1 MLIVD
6 DILTFPVRG
15 LFWVFEEIYKAAE
28 QECREDASAVKAELQ
43 QLYVMLETG
52 QITEAEFEA
61 QETQLLDTLDEIHER
76 ESLMQSEDEEE

>member
-28 QECREDASAVKAELQ
+28 QELHQDAGAVKAELQ

-52 QITEAEFEA
+52 QISEAEFEDR
-61 QETQLLDTLDEIHER
+61 ETELLDTLDQIHER
-76 ESLMQSEDEEE
+76 EGSMRAEDEEE